1 MKEAVGDRQATPLLE
16 LDPELGVL
24 LEGKRLAAARHELRA
39 TIHLLEPGPWDVGRL
54 SVTGP
59 EHIGLLVLDGLL
71 SRDVLVWDTVSSEL
85 LGAGDVIRPWR
96 VQEGGSLVRHSVRW
110 TVLAHTRVALLDRRL
125 GARLGRYPEVNAVI
139 IDRVVERSL
148 RLAVTQAISQL
159 NRVDRRLLALFWHLA
174 ERWGRVTADGIS
186 IPMTLS
192 HRMLGQ
198 LVGARRQTVSSAL
211 AELARKGELTRQA
224 DGTWRLKGAPV
235 GVPQPDVVEAVPL
248 RRPVVPPASEAVSAG
263 L

>member
-16 LDPELGVL
+16 LDPELGIL
-24 LEGKRLAAARHELRA
+24 LEGERLAAARHELLVN
-39 TIHLLEPGPWDVGRL
+39 IHLLEPGPWDVGRL
-54 SVTGP
+54 SGAGP

-71 SRDVLVWDTVSSEL
+71 SRDVLVWDTVSTEL

-96 VQEGGSLVRHSVRW
+96 VQEGGSMVGHSVRW
-110 TVLAHTRVALLDRRL
+110 TVLAHTRVAFLDRRL
-125 GARLGRYPEVNAVI
+125 SARLGRYPEVNAVI

-148 RLAVTQAISQL
+148 RLAVAQAISQL

-174 ERWGRVTADGIS
+174 ERWGRVTADGIA
-186 IPMTLS
+186 IPLTLS

-198 LVGARRQTVSSAL
+198 LVGARRQTVSTAL
-211 AELARKGELTRQA
+211 AELARQGDLTRQD

-235 GVPQPDVVEAVPL
+235 GAPEREATEPVPL
-248 RRPVVPPASEAVSAG
+248 RRPVVPTGSEAMTAG

>member
-16 LDPELGVL
+16 LDPELGAL
-24 LEGKRLAAARHELRA
+24 LEGERLAAARQELHA
-39 TIHLLEPGPWDVGRL
+39 NIHLLEPGPWDMSRL
-54 SVTGP
+54 SGAGP

-71 SRDVLVWDTVSSEL
+71 ARDVVVWDTVSTEL

-110 TVLAHTRVALLDRRL
+110 TVLGYTRVALLDRRL
-125 GARLGRYPEVNAVI
+125 GTRLGRYPEVNAVI

-174 ERWGRVTADGIS
+174 ERWGRVTAAGTA
-186 IPMTLS
+186 IPLTLS

-211 AELARKGELTRQA
+211 AELARQGDLTRQD
-224 DGTWRLKGAPV
+224 DGTWLLKGAPV
-235 GVPQPDVVEAVPL
+235 GAPQPQVTEPVPL
-248 RRPVVPPASEAVSAG
+248 RQPVVPPEPEAMSAG